1 MLLLE
6 TRNLGIAFGGLQAL
20 EGLNLSL
27 KSGEIMGLI
36 GPNGAG
42 KTTVFNLLTQVY
54 QPTEGEILLEGKSI
68 KGQKT
73 YQIAQQ
79 GIARTF
85 QNIRL
90 FKETTVIDNVKIA
103 MNAKMHYSMLAG
115 IFRLPSYWREEARV
129 EKRAMELLTVLNL
142 QDYADHDVWHP
153 RWSLQHCSS

>member
-79 GIARTF
+79 MC
-85 QNIRL
+85 IRDR
-90 FKETTVIDNVKIA
+90 FKT
-103 MNAKMHYSMLAG
+103 
-115 IFRLPSYWREEARV
+115 
-129 EKRAMELLTVLNL
+129 
-142 QDYADHDVWHP
+142 
-153 RWSLQHCSS
+153 CSIKSRRSFFNESPQ